1 MNNIILL
8 TYKTKNQYFL
18 YEKILDD
25 FISINK
31 NYFSI
36 KKIFVE
42 KEDKSQIFNEF
53 PVIYFNGFIIESK
66 NIIKFIFEL
75 IFDNKDSNDY
85 DEIFNYIHKNYNF
98 FPQNDI
104 INNIEKNNEIYL
116 IKINENHK
124 IFFNLIFL
132 ICNEQLNNKIEYNKI
147 LKINYN
153 LNIINNKLE
162 KFSLTTKTKKIEE
175 KIEKIDNNNNNIKN
189 MFFSLS
195 IFLGMTGIMYYIS
208 TINS

>member
-8 TYKTKNQYFL
+8 TNKLKNRYFL

-25 FISINK
+25 FILMNNS
-31 NYFSI
+31 YFSI
-36 KKIFVE
+36 KKIFVDE
-42 KEDKSQIFNEF
+42 EDKSEIFNEF
-53 PVIYFNGFIIESK
+53 PVFYFNSYIIESK

-75 IFDNKDSNDY
+75 IFNNKDSNDY
-85 DEIFNYIHKNYNF
+85 DEIFNYIHTNYNLI
-98 FPQNDI
+98 PKNDF
-104 INNIEKNNEIYL
+104 INNIEINNEIYL
-116 IKINENHK
+116 KNINENHK

-132 ICNEQLNNKIEYNKI
+132 ICNEQINKIEYKKI

-153 LNIINNKLE
+153 LNIINEKLK
-162 KFSLTTKTKKIEE
+162 KFSLTTKITKANENNNLIE
-175 KIEKIDNNNNNIKN
+175 NNNNNIKN

>member
-8 TYKTKNQYFL
+8 TNKLKNRYFI

-25 FISINK
+25 FILMNNS
-31 NYFSI
+31 YFSI
-36 KKIFVE
+36 KKIFVDE
-42 KEDKSQIFNEF
+42 EDKSEIFNEF
-53 PVIYFNGFIIESK
+53 PVFYFNSYIIESK

-75 IFDNKDSNDY
+75 IFNNKDSNDY
-85 DEIFNYIHKNYNF
+85 DEIFNYIHTNYNLI
-98 FPQNDI
+98 PKNDF
-104 INNIEKNNEIYL
+104 INNIEINNEIYL
-116 IKINENHK
+116 KNINENHK

-132 ICNEQLNNKIEYNKI
+132 ICNEQINKIEYKKI

-153 LNIINNKLE
+153 LNIINEKLK
-162 KFSLTTKTKKIEE
+162 KFSLTTKIKKTNENNNLIE
-175 KIEKIDNNNNNIKN
+175 NNNNNIKN

>member
-8 TYKTKNQYFL
+8 TNKLKNRYFL

-25 FISINK
+25 FILMNNS
-31 NYFSI
+31 YFSI
-36 KKIFVE
+36 KKIFVDE
-42 KEDKSQIFNEF
+42 EDKSEIFNEF
-53 PVIYFNGFIIESK
+53 PVFYFNSYIIESK

-75 IFDNKDSNDY
+75 IFNNKDSNDY
-85 DEIFNYIHKNYNF
+85 DEIFNYIHTNYNLI
-98 FPQNDI
+98 PKNDF
-104 INNIEKNNEIYL
+104 INNIEINNEIYL
-116 IKINENHK
+116 KNINENHK

-132 ICNEQLNNKIEYNKI
+132 ICNEQINKIEYKKI

-153 LNIINNKLE
+153 LNIINEKLK
-162 KFSLTTKTKKIEE
+162 KFSLTTKIKKTNENNNLIE
-175 KIEKIDNNNNNIKN
+175 NNNNIKN

>member
-8 TYKTKNQYFL
+8 TNKLKNRYFL

-25 FISINK
+25 FILMNNS
-31 NYFSI
+31 YFSI
-36 KKIFVE
+36 KKIFVDE
-42 KEDKSQIFNEF
+42 EDKSEIFNEF
-53 PVIYFNGFIIESK
+53 PVFYFNSYIIESK

-75 IFDNKDSNDY
+75 IFNNKDSNDY
-85 DEIFNYIHKNYNF
+85 DEIFNYIHTNYNLI
-98 FPQNDI
+98 PKNDF
-104 INNIEKNNEIYL
+104 INNIEINNEIYL
-116 IKINENHK
+116 KNINENHK

-132 ICNEQLNNKIEYNKI
+132 ICNEQLNKIEYKKI

-153 LNIINNKLE
+153 LNIINEKLK
-162 KFSLTTKTKKIEE
+162 KFSLTTKITKANENNNLIE
-175 KIEKIDNNNNNIKN
+175 NNNNNIKN

>member
-8 TYKTKNQYFL
+8 THKLKNKYFL

-31 NYFSI
+31 NYFTI

-85 DEIFNYIHKNYNF
+85 DEIFNYIHKNYNL

-132 ICNEQLNNKIEYNKI
+132 ICNEQLNNKIDYNKI

-153 LNIINNKLE
+153 LNIINKKLE